1 MINRVT
7 FLLAAASL
15 LILSATAVGTFNAT
29 ATAMAGVF
37 DFTMNSLNGE
47 SVDLEQ
53 YRGRVVLI
61 VNVASECGYTYQ
73 YEGLQNLHEKYAG
86 EGLALLGFPSN
97 DFGRQEPGTAAEI
110 QDFCERNFGVE
121 FDMFAKIVV
130 RGLNKVPLYDYLT
143 ARATNPESAGEIEWN
158 FEKFLIGRDGEI
170 INRFRSAVEPES
182 RQITEAIESALASR

>member
-1 MINRVT
+1 MTNRVT